1 MDDDSERMI
10 YIALGPL
17 VALALG
23 MLLIPVR
30 GFTTASNFTYIFLVL
45 TIVVAE
51 FSRQNGAAVATTL
64 ASALSLDFFLTQPYL
79 TLEIADKHDLIA
91 FVGLAVCGLVAAGLG
106 AKRGERRADL
116 REMRKHRDLLP
127 AALVELDA
135 REALDYRVKTLLDAC
150 RSVLPLSAM
159 VLRDGGNQVV
169 AASPRSPRRCP
180 RRFSDR
186 TTLCRSVCPTTTN
199 IRDVPLSP
207 EGARLALTVAG
218 RQVGWLDV
226 WSGRAPASAEGR
238 RTLSDVARVLAAMLA
253 RPRNPRQGHGTLCP
267 IHEIPHKSPP
277 QQWRA
282 RRPAC
287 CRNLLRSR
295 LIDTGAEHVRH
306 FGQSANAK
314 QNAIERGNQGLP
326 LLHWGC
332 PR

>member
-17 VALALG
+17 AALALG
-23 MLLIPVR
+23 ILLMSVR

-51 FSRQNGAAVATTL
+51 FGGRGAAVATALT
-64 ASALSLDFFLTQPYL
+64 SALSLDFFLTQPYL

-91 FVGLAVCGLVAAGLG
+91 FVGLTVCGLVAAELG

-116 REMRKHRDLLP
+116 REMRRHRDLLR

-135 REALDYRVKTLLDAC
+135 REALEYRVKTLLDAC

-169 AASPRSPRRCP
+169 AASPPIARAAPETVLRQDDP
-180 RRFSDR
+180 LPIDVSDR
-186 TTLCRSVCPTTTN
+186 DQHPRVL
-199 IRDVPLSP
+199 PLSS

-226 WSGRAPASAEGR
+226 WGGRAPASAEGR

-253 RPRNPRQGHGTLCP
+253 RPRESTPG
-267 IHEIPHKSPP
+267 
-277 QQWRA
+277 A
-282 RRPAC
+282 R
-287 CRNLLRSR
+287 
-295 LIDTGAEHVRH
+295 DTMPG
-306 FGQSANAK
+306 
-314 QNAIERGNQGLP
+314 P
-326 LLHWGC
+326 
-332 PR
+332 

>member
-17 VALALG
+17 AALALG
-23 MLLIPVR
+23 ILLMSVR

-51 FSRQNGAAVATTL
+51 FGGRGAAVATALT
-64 ASALSLDFFLTQPYL
+64 SALSLDFFLTQPYL

-91 FVGLAVCGLVAAGLG
+91 FVGLTVCGLVAAELG
-106 AKRGERRADL
+106 ARRGERRADL
-116 REMRKHRDLLP
+116 REMRRHRDLLR

-135 REALDYRVKTLLDAC
+135 REALEYRVKTLLDAC

-169 AASPRSPRRCP
+169 AASPSPIARAVPETVLRQDDP
-180 RRFSDR
+180 LLLDVSDR
-186 TTLCRSVCPTTTN
+186 DQHPRV
-199 IRDVPLSP
+199 VPLSP

-226 WSGRAPASAEGR
+226 WGGRAPASAEGR

-253 RPRNPRQGHGTLCP
+253 RPRESTPG
-267 IHEIPHKSPP
+267 
-277 QQWRA
+277 A
-282 RRPAC
+282 R
-287 CRNLLRSR
+287 
-295 LIDTGAEHVRH
+295 DTMPG
-306 FGQSANAK
+306 
-314 QNAIERGNQGLP
+314 P
-326 LLHWGC
+326 
-332 PR
+332 